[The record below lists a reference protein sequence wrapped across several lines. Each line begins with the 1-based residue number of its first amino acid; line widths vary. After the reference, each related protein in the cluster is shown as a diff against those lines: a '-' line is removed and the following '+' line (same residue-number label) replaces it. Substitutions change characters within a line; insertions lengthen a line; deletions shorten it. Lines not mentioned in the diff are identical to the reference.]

1 MSAEIKKFLADN
13 DKFIADVAKEISTI
27 NEEYATGRISSGMH
41 KELIKDA
48 IELAQVNAEAQTLE
62 TKIKL
67 ERLIDFAKL
76 VAKLV

>member
-13 DKFIADVAKEISTI
+13 DKFVADVAKEISVI
-27 NEEYATGRISSGMH
+27 NEDYATGKISSGMH

-48 IELAQVNAEAQTLE
+48 IELARVKSASQTLE

-67 ERLIDFAKL
+67 EKLIDFAKL
-76 VAKLV
+76 VAKLI